1 MSAFSPIDITAQIQ
15 GIEVVVILIIIAVLL
30 LFGPSKIPELFRG
43 LGRAL
48 GEFRRGR
55 MELEREISTEI
66 STMDARDARV
76 RVEKAAG
83 ALGVP
88 ATGRSEMQLKLDI
101 ARAVD
106 KAQDEQVV
114 SAAQAM
120 GVYSSGSDVT
130 RLKEQI
136 VKALNV

>member
-1 MSAFSPIDITAQIQ
+1 MSAGDIWSVAAQIE
-15 GIEVVVILIIIAVLL
+15 GIEWVIILIIVAVLL
-30 LFGPSKIPELFRG
+30 LFGPQKIPDLFRG
-43 LGRAL
+43 FGRAL

-55 MELEREISTEI
+55 MEVEREISMEL
-66 STMDARDARV
+66 STLDTRDARV

-88 ATGRSEMQLKLDI
+88 ATGRSELQLKLDI

-106 KAQDEQVV
+106 KAK
-114 SAAQAM
+114 AM
-120 GVYSSGSDVT
+120 NVYSSGADVI

-136 VKALNV
+136 IKALNV